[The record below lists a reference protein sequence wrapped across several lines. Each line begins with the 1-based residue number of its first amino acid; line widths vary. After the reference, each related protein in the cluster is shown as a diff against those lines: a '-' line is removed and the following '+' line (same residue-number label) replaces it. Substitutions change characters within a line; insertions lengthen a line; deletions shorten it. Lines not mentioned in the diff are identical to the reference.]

1 MTRFSQDHV
10 RGWIAAQQAQ
20 PFNRQE
26 SEDWKAGFALFIS
39 STASR
44 DWAKR
49 EGLSALV
56 H

>member
-1 MTRFSQDHV
+1 MNRFSQDHV
-10 RGWIAAQQAQ
+10 RGWLAAQAAQ
-20 PFNRQE
+20 PFDRNE
-26 SEDWKAGFALFIS
+26 AEDWKQGFALFIS
-39 STASR
+39 ATASR